1 MSAPAPSDDHKEQPK
16 VEAVVAA
23 AEKPAKP
30 AKAPKE
36 KKEKAADDAA
46 DTPTALLNPEFI
58 AHRVAMWDAI
68 KAQQATIERNGAA
81 ARQRRCLFEC
91 CFCHFLFAPTIDSFA
106 SLFTT
111 WFFFLVCRF
120 SRL

>member
-16 VEAVVAA
+16 VEVAVAA

-46 DTPTALLNPEFI
+46 DTPTVLLNPEFI
-58 AHRVAMWDAI
+58 AHRLAMWDAI

-81 ARQRRCLFEC
+81 APMPFRML
-91 CFCHFLFAPTIDSFA
+91 LLSFPA
-106 SLFTT
+106 CPYIPFIRTAVHDVLSFSL
-111 WFFFLVCRF
+111 FLVCRF

>member
-46 DTPTALLNPEFI
+46 ISFCMSPERPEQKSSTMAPRGQNREISVDLTQLLNCL
-58 AHRVAMWDAI
+58 HRWNDYSMW
-68 KAQQATIERNGAA
+68 
-81 ARQRRCLFEC
+81 
-91 CFCHFLFAPTIDSFA
+91 
-106 SLFTT
+106 
-111 WFFFLVCRF
+111 F
-120 SRL
+120 SKKGY